1 MTAIPQPKPA
11 EHLVDIVLNRPEN
24 MPSYALLLGAGA
36 SWNSGIK
43 TANEMIEGWRRQF
56 YEHSRLKVKY
66 STWLKKQSWYDSDD
80 EYATLFKQIY
90 DLPSQRRD
98 YIERC
103 VDNAHPTWGYIYL
116 ASLLENEIFNTVFTT
131 NFDDLINESCYLYSE
146 RVRPIVCAH
155 DSEVSNVR
163 ITKRR
168 VKIIKLHGDFLFD
181 SIKNTLS
188 ETKRLEKNM
197 ESKLAEFGREY
208 GLVVIGY
215 GGRDH
220 SVMSILEELL
230 KKPEYFKHGIYWC
243 LRENETP
250 RKRVQDLFT
259 RARVQAIEI
268 VGFDEFMALMH
279 RKARLELPASLV
291 NPMKVAEQRSMV
303 FCSAKSTLLEN
314 EVIRQDSER
323 VLDGLGKLPAKQV
336 KGKYVPPE
344 DLPAGVK
351 AAIMKRKGDLPA
363 ALEYMKLVVA
373 ERKDDP
379 ECAFEFA
386 DILARLDKKDELKA
400 FVLDSAVEDANKMY
414 FLLFTG
420 DDNLLIDLAS
430 RILDKE
436 PSDPYSLYSRIN
448 RAIAYKRLGNIG
460 EMNSDLKILKA
471 LQPEESIAAGIAA
484 LEKNKG
490 EMFRLL
496 DIALSKKLIS
506 LENIR
511 IFPVFEDYREDAEL
525 QKFVE
530 DRKTKRQ

>member
-1 MTAIPQPKPA
+1 
-11 EHLVDIVLNRPEN
+11 

-36 SWNSGIK
+36 SWNSGIR
-43 TANEMIEGWRRQF
+43 TANEMIGEWRRQL
-56 YEHSRLKVKY
+56 YEHSRVRVKY

-80 EYATLFKQIY
+80 EYAKLFEHIY

-103 VDNAHPTWGYIYL
+103 VDNAHPTWGYVYL
-116 ASLLENEIFNTVFTT
+116 ASLLEKEIFNTVFTT

-208 GLVVIGY
+208 GLIVIGY
-215 GGRDH
+215 GGRDN
-220 SVMSILEELL
+220 SVMSILEKLL
-230 KKPEYFKHGIYWC
+230 KKPEYFRHGIYWC

-250 RKRVQDLFT
+250 RKRVQDLLA

-279 RKARLELPASLV
+279 GKAGLELPASLV
-291 NPMKVAEQRSMV
+291 SPMKVAEQRSRV
-303 FCSAKSTLLEN
+303 FCSVKSTLLEN
-314 EVIRQDSER
+314 EIIRQDSER
-323 VLDGLGKLPAKQV
+323 VLDGLGKLPAKRA
-336 KGKYVPPE
+336 KGKYIPPE
-344 DLPAGVK
+344 ELPAGVK

-363 ALEYMKLVVA
+363 ALEYMRLEVA
-373 ERKDDP
+373 EHKDDP
-379 ECAFEFA
+379 VCAFDFA
-386 DILARLDKKDELKA
+386 DILARLDKKNDLKE
-400 FVLDSAVEDANKMY
+400 FVLSSAVDDVNKTY

-420 DDNLLIDLAS
+420 DDNMVIDLAS

-436 PSDPYSLYSRIN
+436 PSDLFALYPRIN
-448 RAIAYKRLGNIG
+448 RAIAYKRLGEIS
-460 EMNSDLKILKA
+460 EMKGDLKLLKE
-471 LQPEESIAAGIAA
+471 LQPDESVAAGVAA
-484 LEKNKG
+484 LNKDKG
-490 EMFRLL
+490 EMIRLL
-496 DIALSKKLIS
+496 DIALTKRLIS
-506 LENIR
+506 LDGIQ
-511 IFPVFEDYREDAEL
+511 IFPVFEDYREEADF

-530 DRKTKRQ
+530 DRKTRRQ